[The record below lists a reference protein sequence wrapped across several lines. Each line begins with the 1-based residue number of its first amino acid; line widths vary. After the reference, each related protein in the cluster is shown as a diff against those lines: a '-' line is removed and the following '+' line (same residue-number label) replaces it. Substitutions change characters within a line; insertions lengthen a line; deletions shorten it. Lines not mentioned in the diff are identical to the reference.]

1 MLIIVVYDID
11 FTDEGG
17 PKRLQKV
24 SKLCEKYGQRAQ
36 NSVFECKIQ
45 WDKFLEFKKELTKTI
60 DVSKDSVTI
69 YNLGN
74 KWQNKVEKIG
84 IEKSLNPDSPIII

>member
-11 FTDEGG
+11 FTYEGG
-17 PKRLQKV
+17 SKRLQKV